1 MHFWKTLCIKKVDL
15 THLLSPAIYPQ
26 IILYHHDHPHYK
38 YHVLPK
44 KIRPKKY
51 VFCSIPFNIPKLPLE
66 NNLKINFKSPKF
78 QNSNLYWKERFGTPF
93 LDFKKKWLVDDNF
106 MVFQAS

>member
-1 MHFWKTLCIKKVDL
+1 MLVALYSLPPTLLNLLLCRALIKGIQGKFATHALCMHFWKTLCIKKVDL

-26 IILYHHDHPHYK
+26 IILYHHNHPYYK

-44 KIRPKKY
+44 KIQPKKN

-66 NNLKINFKSPKF
+66 NSFK
-78 QNSNLYWKERFGTPF
+78 N
-93 LDFKKKWLVDDNF
+93 
-106 MVFQAS
+106 